1 MNSELS
7 NHMSASHNELDSIKI
22 LIKEK
27 WWKSDENWLSNEDWT
42 KLSTYERTMLRFKFS
57 FSHLNVDT
65 FTWSKFSFAEKKEF
79 IRRKRRWIQEHMK
92 RATENQKKMMS
103 FWKTRFRWKKM
114 I

>member
-27 WWKSDENWLSNEDWT
+27 WWKSDEN
-42 KLSTYERTMLRFKFS
+42 
-57 FSHLNVDT
+57 
-65 FTWSKFSFAEKKEF
+65 FTCSKFSFAEKKEF

>member
-27 WWKSDENWLSNEDWT
+27 WWKSDEN
-42 KLSTYERTMLRFKFS
+42 
-57 FSHLNVDT
+57 
-65 FTWSKFSFAEKKEF
+65 FTLSKFSFAEKKEF

-92 RATENQKKMMS
+92 RATENQIKMMS